1 MERTVTVIPAHLL
14 GSSRKRIVDLFE
26 SQQWRQAFGRRGPP
40 QNVSGREQPCI
51 AAGTF
56 VSACDLSPS
65 FVKGQASS
73 FNGVEQRLAA
83 AIEAYDAQG
92 NHRTATT
99 ADNASAEWLTQ
110 QI

>member
-1 MERTVTVIPAHLL
+1 MLDRTNNSGGKRLGDEVHRRTFLVASSGVLL
-14 GSSRKRIVDLFE
+14 
-26 SQQWRQAFGRRGPP
+26 
-40 QNVSGREQPCI
+40 
-51 AAGTF
+51 AGTF
-56 VSACDLSPS
+56 VSASDLSPS

>member
-1 MERTVTVIPAHLL
+1 LGDEVHRRTFLVA
-14 GSSRKRIVDLFE
+14 SSRVLL
-26 SQQWRQAFGRRGPP
+26 
-40 QNVSGREQPCI
+40 
-51 AAGTF
+51 AGTF